1 MVTETGKEDAMA
13 GQRLTSQLAR
23 ALVEAAIAAPS
34 IHNTQPWRFTAR
46 PGDELIELHADPAR
60 MLRHTDPRGRAVHI
74 SCGAAL
80 FNLRLAVT
88 CAAAEP
94 VTRLLPE
101 PGDPQ
106 LLATVRLTRPHRPCA
121 RDLDLQAAI
130 WQRHTSRAP
139 FTGPRVPP
147 GMLAALCEAAAVEG
161 AALFPLDAAA
171 AGRMIEVAAAEQQRV
186 CNDPCS
192 LAELATWTGG
202 GRRRDGIPPQALWP
216 VARGTPAGP
225 APGLLLLHPGQFAGA
240 PQLVALATRG
250 NGRADW
256 LRAGQALQRML
267 LLATHHGLVTCPL
280 AQPPEAREPAP
291 GREASLHGHIQLV
304 IRLGHG
310 TPGPATPR
318 RPVRDV
324 LTIVR
329 RAPHAGRAP
338 EPGEGPGHLLEV
350 GSP

>member
-1 MVTETGKEDAMA
+1 MG

-23 ALVEAAIAAPS
+23 SLVEAAIAAPS
-34 IHNTQPWRFTAR
+34 IHNTQPWRFIAR
-46 PGDELIELHADPAR
+46 PGDQVIELHADVAR

-106 LLATVRLTRPHRPCA
+106 LLATLRLTRPHRPCPRD
-121 RDLDLQAAI
+121 RDLYTAI

-139 FTGPRVPP
+139 FTGPPVPP
-147 GMLAALCEAAAVEG
+147 GIVAALSEAAALEG
-161 AALFPLDAAA
+161 AALFPLDQAA
-171 AGRMIEVAAAEQQRV
+171 AGRVIEVAAAEQQRL

-216 VARGTPAGP
+216 VARGAPAAP

-250 NGRADW
+250 NSRADW
-256 LRAGQALQRML
+256 LRAGQALQRVL
-267 LLATHHGLVTCPL
+267 LLATHNGIATCPVT
-280 AQPPEAREPAP
+280 QPLEAREPAH

-310 TPGPATPR
+310 PPGPATPR

-324 LTIVR
+324 LRIVR
-329 RAPHAGRAP
+329 R
-338 EPGEGPGHLLEV
+338 EPGSAPAGPDEGPGQFLIM
-350 GSP
+350 GGR

>member
-1 MVTETGKEDAMA
+1 MD

-23 ALVEAAIAAPS
+23 SLVEAAIAAPS

-46 PGDELIELHADPAR
+46 PGDELLELHADPAR
-60 MLRHTDPRGRAVHI
+60 MLRQTDPRGRAVHI

-80 FNLRLAVT
+80 FNLRLAIS

-94 VTRLLPE
+94 LTRLLPE
-101 PGDPQ
+101 PADPQ

-121 RDLDLQAAI
+121 RDLDLHAAI

-139 FTGPRVPP
+139 FTGPRVPA
-147 GMLAALCEAAAVEG
+147 GMLAALREAAALEG

-171 AGRMIEVAAAEQQRV
+171 AARVVEVSATEQQRI
-186 CNDPCS
+186 CNDPSS

-202 GRRRDGIPPQALWP
+202 GRRQDGIPQQALWP

-225 APGLLLLHPGQFAGA
+225 APGLLLLHPGQFTGD

-256 LRAGQALQRML
+256 LRAGQALQRVL
-267 LLATHHGLVTCPL
+267 LLATHSGLVACPVT
-280 AQPPEAREPAP
+280 QPLETREPPP
-291 GREASLHGHIQLV
+291 GREPSQGHIQLV
-304 IRLGHG
+304 IRLGYG
-310 TPGPATPR
+310 PPGAATPR

-329 RAPHAGRAP
+329 RGPGAGRSP
-338 EPGEGPGHLLEV
+338 EPGQGPGHLLEV
-350 GSP
+350 GRP

>member
-1 MVTETGKEDAMA
+1 MG

-23 ALVEAAIAAPS
+23 SLVEAAIAAPS
-34 IHNTQPWRFTAR
+34 IHNTQPWRFIAR
-46 PGDELIELHADPAR
+46 PGDQVIELHADPAR

-106 LLATVRLTRPHRPCA
+106 LLATLRLTRPHRPCPRD
-121 RDLDLQAAI
+121 RDLYAAI

-139 FTGPRVPP
+139 FTGPPVPP
-147 GMLAALCEAAAVEG
+147 GILAALCEAAALEG
-161 AALFPLDAAA
+161 AALFPLDQAA
-171 AGRMIEVAAAEQQRV
+171 AGRVIEVAAAEQQRL

-202 GRRRDGIPPQALWP
+202 GRRRDGIPQQALWP
-216 VARGTPAGP
+216 VARGAPAGP

-250 NGRADW
+250 NSRADW
-256 LRAGQALQRML
+256 LRAGQALQRVL
-267 LLATHHGLVTCPL
+267 LLATHNGIATCPVT
-280 AQPPEAREPAP
+280 QPLEAREPAQ
-291 GREASLHGHIQLV
+291 GREASLNGRIQLV

-310 TPGPATPR
+310 PAGAATPR

-324 LTIVR
+324 LRIER
-329 RAPHAGRAP
+329 R
-338 EPGEGPGHLLEV
+338 EPGAAPADPDEGPGQLLAV
-350 GSP
+350 GGR